1 MRAIVKRRLRRWGLA
16 AVIAA
21 APIAILCAYVT
32 NLLVPTEPTGKPR
45 YDAAALHIVPTAT
58 IKDES
63 TTIGIAD
70 SDMYDPNLT
79 EDEIIKRFDD
89 MQALGVDTLR
99 VLVPWAAIQQAEP
112 GSPLEELFPQDW
124 SRIDFI
130 LSQAQERDMAV
141 LGVLNSTPYWGGA
154 DGSGCLGCPGVAP
167 DPAKFAAF
175 ASEAVTRFDTLYPG
189 VVSAYEV
196 WNEPNYYRSWFPA
209 VDPIAYTEVLKAA
222 YTAIKAA
229 DPDATVVAGVL
240 GAVISAGGFTM
251 DPVTFV
257 QTMYANGAKGY
268 FDALSYHPYSYDRP
282 FGEQNPNFISPLRAL
297 LEMRQTMLDNGDDL
311 VKIWATEYGLPTSIV
326 SDQQQADFIEDF
338 LNTWADGLTEEQ
350 LAQLPAEFLP
360 LVADWENWIGPAF
373 IYTLRD
379 RLAAPDTE
387 QGSMGLYYF
396 DEASGD
402 WKMRPAA
409 EVIKSIIEGRAPDSL
424 AEALAASLQKLVEQ
438 VADSVAAA
446 VQNAVPAVTATV
458 QQIGAQ
464 VADAL
469 ANALAALLGSVSKP
483 AATTAATAADAPSAD
498 ASATA
503 EPLMAE
509 EPIEP
514 TEPVEEKVT
523 EAIESTEPVE
533 PVAAVETIE
542 TEAELEVTDSVE
554 VDPEPQPAR
563 DDSGE
568 DEVDLDEDALD
579 FEDID
584 TDIETDL
591 SDVDDVT
598 DTDSTTTDGKYDHG
612 GVENET
618 SVDADASDTD
628 TGGDDAGDTSDADTD
643 AAA

>member
-1 MRAIVKRRLRRWGLA
+1 MKAIVKRRLRRWGLA

-32 NLLVPTEPTGKPR
+32 NLLVPTEPTGKPE

-79 EDEIIKRFDD
+79 EEEIVKRFDD

-112 GSPLEELFPQDW
+112 GSPLEALFPQDW

-130 LSQAQERDMAV
+130 LSQAQQRDMAV

-209 VDPIAYTEVLKAA
+209 VDPVAYTEVLKAA

-282 FGEQNPNFISPLRAL
+282 FGEQNPNFISPLRTL

-311 VKIWATEYGLPTSIV
+311 VKIWATEYGLPTSMV

-350 LAQLPAEFLP
+350 LAQLPAEFVP

-396 DEASGD
+396 DEATGE

-409 EVIKSIIEGRAPDSL
+409 EVIKSIIESRAPDSL

-446 VQNAVPAVTATV
+446 VQNAVPAVTETV
-458 QQIGAQ
+458 QQIGTQ

-469 ANALAALLGSVSKP
+469 ANALAAWLGSLSKP
-483 AATTAATAADAPSAD
+483 AAATAAAADAPSVD
-498 ASATA
+498 ASAAA
-503 EPLMAE
+503 EPLVAAE
-509 EPIEP
+509 KVTEP
-514 TEPVEEKVT
+514 TEPVAPVEAEVAEVT
-523 EAIESTEPVE
+523 EVTESVEPLDAVEPVE
-533 PVAAVETIE
+533 IE
-542 TEAELEVTDSVE
+542 VEVTDSVE
-554 VDPEPQPAR
+554 VDSDTQPTR
-563 DDSGE
+563 DDVDE

-584 TDIETDL
+584 TDVETDPT
-591 SDVDDVT
+591 DVDDVT
-598 DTDSTTTDGKYDHG
+598 DTDSATTDGKYDQG
-612 GVENET
+612 DVDNET
-618 SVDADASDTD
+618 SVDADASDAD
-628 TGGDDAGDTSDADTD
+628 TGGDDAGNPSDASD

>member
-326 SDQQQADFIEDF
+326 SDQQQAVFIEDF

-523 EAIESTEPVE
+523 EAIEPTEPL
-533 PVAAVETIE
+533 AAVETIE
-542 TEAELEVTDSVE
+542 TEGELEVTDSVE
-554 VDPEPQPAR
+554 VGSEPQPAR

-598 DTDSTTTDGKYDHG
+598 DTDSTTTDGKSDHG

-628 TGGDDAGDTSDADTD
+628 TGGDDAGDTGDADTD